1 MNSPKRW
8 FKIFLVA
15 VTCTT
20 LLSGAAIGTTLV
32 RMALITLAHSAEI
45 IVRVRCIKSEARWES
60 GSIWTFD
67 DLEVIETFKGSPSQR
82 LRIRLAGGRVGH
94 LETKVEGVPHFA
106 PGEELVLFV
115 EHTSAGD
122 YSITGWAQGTFR
134 VHRDTSGEARLTQDT
149 SHLAVFDARTRQ
161 FATASIRNIS
171 LSEFREKLSA
181 ALGAPVPER
190 PEGQR

>member
-1 MNSPKRW
+1 MNSPNRY
-8 FKIFLVA
+8 FKIFFVA
-15 VTCTT
+15 VMSAT

-32 RMALITLAHSAEI
+32 RMDLIALAHSAEV
-45 IVRVRCIKSEARWES
+45 IVRARCINSEARWES

-67 DLEVIETFKGSPSQR
+67 DLAVVEIFKGSPLQR

-94 LETKVEGVPHFA
+94 LETKVDGVPHFV

-115 EHTSAGD
+115 EHNSASD
-122 YSITGWAQGTFR
+122 YSITGWEQGTFR
-134 VHRDTSGEARLTQDT
+134 VHRDTTGEAQLTQDS

-161 FATASIRNIS
+161 FATAGIRNIS
-171 LSEFREKLSA
+171 LSEFRERLSA

-190 PEGQR
+190 LEGQR

>member
-1 MNSPKRW
+1 MNSPNRC

-15 VTCTT
+15 VMCAT

-32 RMALITLAHSAEI
+32 WMDLTTLAHSAEI
-45 IVRVRCIKSEARWES
+45 IVRARCINSEARWES

-67 DLEVIETFKGSPSQR
+67 DLDVIETFKGSPLQR
-82 LRIRLAGGRVGH
+82 MRIRLAGGRVGH
-94 LETKVEGVPHFA
+94 LESKVDGVPHFA

-134 VHRDTSGEARLTQDT
+134 VHRDATGEAQITQDT
-149 SHLAVFDARTRQ
+149 SHFAVFDASPRQ
-161 FATASIRNIS
+161 FATAGIRNIS
-171 LSEFREKLSA
+171 LSEFRERLSA
-181 ALGAPVPER
+181 ALGAPVRER
-190 PEGQR
+190 PKGQR